1 MTKVIVLEKPFVLK
15 PYSKK
20 ELSNLMKVSV
30 YVLGTWIKAIEAEVG
45 KPLAGVYNIIQVK
58 KIVDT
63 YGIPGQ
69 IVNEAA

>member
-1 MTKVIVLEKPFVLK
+1 MAKVVVLEKPFVLK

-20 ELSNLMKVSV
+20 ELRSLIGVSK
-30 YVLGTWIKAIEAEVG
+30 YILNRWLKIIEPQLGQPI
-45 KPLAGVYNIIQVK
+45 AGLYSVKQVQL
-58 KIVDT
+58 IVDT

>member
-1 MTKVIVLEKPFVLK
+1 MTKVIVLENPFLLK

-20 ELSNLMKVSV
+20 ELSSIMKVSV
-30 YVLGTWIKAIEAEVG
+30 YVLGTWIKAIESEIG
-45 KPLAGVYNIIQVK
+45 KPLAGVYNTNQVK
-58 KIVDT
+58 KIVET